1 MALVSMNFV
10 QGKMNK
16 SVDERLIPEGQYID
30 AMNVRLGSTETTEIG
45 AVENS
50 RGNTQLTNIDGLGGN
65 PRCIGAYDD
74 GISETMYWFVT
85 SDTTDMILSYHTPTQ
100 VTTKH
105 VVSVSVLNFNSQYL
119 ITGVNLIEDLL
130 FFTDDFNPPRKINVN
145 RNYPEPSGSPLT
157 DNIIAEDL
165 NVILKPPGYEP
176 LDNLPAPQVEL
187 LNIPGEENYI
197 EDRFISFGYR
207 YRYQDKEYSA
217 TSLFTVP
224 AFQPGTF
231 SLDPNNYN
239 NKGMVN
245 NFNSAN
251 VTFDTG
257 SERVIEIDLLY
268 KLTTSTTIYVIERF
282 VKEDLGWG
290 DNTNQ
295 TILFTNSKIY
305 TTLGSDELLRLYDN
319 VPRLSKAQTIM
330 ANRLVYGNNV
340 DGYDIA
346 DANGQIL
353 SQNFNTTLESTQLSL
368 TEGPTPTFNTAVL
381 NNANSIPYNIN
392 PNSVNLTY
400 ANSTITFDLTDFV
413 ANPSAGLPNKL
424 LQGTQLN
431 FNFTVESYRWES
443 TSTNSAGTVTT
454 TCTAAGVP
462 IADCS
467 CFPTWTGTDSPF
479 DISFTFRLNQDY
491 TTIFDMVNS
500 SEFQAQVGTEL
511 PLNITALSACGT
523 ANQGTSMCDNFNCS
537 VAIPTI
543 CAYTKNNSSINDQ
556 TQQQGFRLT
565 ATPGSN
571 EFSLQLIAMN
581 SRFTDGTGVRHD
593 VFEYFRFVNGS
604 FFYISDQ
611 NTASLHSNRDYET
624 GVVYLDDYGRA
635 STVLVSL
642 FNTVFVPPAQSID
655 KNQIKVTIPTFDQ
668 APYWANSYKFVVK
681 PSATTYET
689 IFVNFFYVDP
699 LTNVTYFKL
708 EGDNINKVKTGD
720 TLIVKKDTL
729 GPTTQEIKVTVLD
742 TSAQSRNFLNSD
754 PTSPTPATNVQLA
767 GYYMQLKAINF
778 SAAAQEG
785 DVIETWPT
793 KSAGGIQTGAFPCSG
808 GYDWIGTRSR
818 QNVASVDYNRWMY
831 RLAQFD
837 DLNNPSYANMTNID
851 LPAGSVVQIKIE
863 NKRNHRGNKCE
874 GLEYIYDKQYVVS
887 QDYASFSA
895 WWFGDN
901 IAIDTGDVNAGNLTN
916 TFNNTVINSAT
927 IPPCKSDIPNPPGFG
942 QTQYHFIKDSNGI
955 EYFAIAVAIPACR
968 GSVFAQV
975 RDSISSMELVVYRAD
990 NTIIFET
997 EPADADPDLFYDS
1010 SEKYPVIHTPQ
1021 HSYHATG
1028 PIKASSTVTSVAA
1041 NKLVDSTASF
1051 IGTIDVGDYVYNTT
1065 TLGATNTALVTAI
1078 DSGTQLSIDTNIFLA
1093 GNEAYTIVRPYAG
1106 NTNQNNTTQAEIIL
1120 PFMNCYT
1127 FGNGVES
1134 FKINDALA
1142 GRSFSLGERVLA
1154 VSNADYKEADR
1165 FAGLTYSGLYSGTN
1179 NLNNLNEFN
1188 LGLANFKDCETSFGP
1203 IQYLHAR
1210 KTDILVLQ
1218 EDRITYVYAGKNILT
1233 DAVGGGLVT
1242 SVPEV
1247 LGEQIARI
1255 EEYGMSFNPE
1265 SFASFGYDMY
1275 FTDTKRGA
1283 VLQLSGSSAANDVL
1297 NVISE
1302 QGMRSWFRDQFYAQL
1317 LTQKLGGYDPYMQEY
1332 VLNSN
1337 TIEVP
1342 FEAPKVPCNQVLQQ
1356 QSRTTPYSYVVDAG
1370 NVIGTV
1376 AIILVVEAGSG
1387 NVQLTAEWNGVSFP
1401 NAPVG
1406 PGTYTFNVN
1415 KTANTPSDV
1424 NITITPSS
1432 AASYSVQV
1440 KCPPPVNITV
1450 TQVVITSA
1458 QDVGKYIHAEYYW
1471 SNNAVTS
1478 PISSSMVTFGN
1489 STTVAS
1495 LFYSQTGVRSVGVF
1509 PYDGVNLILRSN
1521 KINFDDFDFQIGSNK
1536 FLWLSTNT
1544 VYQNTA
1550 ADISTLLQAGSII
1563 APVTNPQTGLFQ
1575 AQVTAASIPNN
1586 QNQLYLIYDLREV
1599 TAQKLCYSAVSAA
1612 EACCDCQS
1620 TGDGCTADPA
1630 CCFGCT
1636 AFAVGGLRYNTSDAC
1651 ASPQFTNYYHSG
1663 TGTYPIVGD
1672 IVYSSTTCD
1681 SGTHVAQG
1689 YYKIMNE
1696 NTVMEIGTQ
1705 GLVISKQTC

>member
-1 MALVSMNFV
+1 MALISTNFV

-50 RGNTQLTNIDGLGGN
+50 RGNTQLTNISDLGGN

-74 GISETMYWFVT
+74 GISETMYWFIT
-85 SDTTDMILSYHTPTQ
+85 SDTTDMIVSYHTPTQ

-119 ITGVNLIEDLL
+119 VTGVNLIEDLL
-130 FFTDDFNPPRKINVN
+130 FFTDDFNPPRKININ
-145 RNYPEPSGSPLT
+145 RNYPEPSGSPLV
-157 DNIIAEDL
+157 DNITPEDL

-176 LDNLPAPQVEL
+176 LDNLPAPDVSL

-197 EDRFISFGYR
+197 EDRFVSFGYR

-239 NKGMVN
+239 NRGMVN

-257 SERVIEIDLLY
+257 PSRVIEIDVLY

-319 VPRLSKAQTIM
+319 VPRLAKAQTIM

-340 DGYDIA
+340 DGYNIA
-346 DANGQIL
+346 NSAGQTL
-353 SQNFNTTLESTQLSL
+353 SQNFNTSLLSTELSL
-368 TEGPTPTFNTAVL
+368 TEGPSPSFNTSVSG
-381 NNANSIPYNIN
+381 NANSIDYDIN
-392 PNSVNLTY
+392 PNSLNFTY
-400 ANSTITFDLTDFV
+400 ANSTVTFDLSDFV
-413 ANPSAGLPNKL
+413 ANVPAGLPNKL
-424 LQGTQLN
+424 LKGTQLN
-431 FNFTVESYRWES
+431 FNFNVESYTWQS
-443 TSTNSAGTVTT
+443 TSTDVTGTTVT
-454 TCTAAGVP
+454 TCTAAGAP

-467 CFPTWTGTDSPF
+467 CFPTWSGTDSPF

-491 TTIFDMVNS
+491 TSVFDMVNS
-500 SEFQAQVGTEL
+500 SEFQAQVGTQ
-511 PLNITALSACGT
+511 LNLNMTAISACGT
-523 ANQGTSMCDNFNCS
+523 ANQGTSMADNFNCS
-537 VAIPTI
+537 VAIPTV
-543 CAYTKNNSSINDQ
+543 CAYTKFNSSINSAA
-556 TQQQGFRLT
+556 QQGFRLT
-565 ATPGSN
+565 TTPGSN
-571 EFSLQLIAMN
+571 QFSLQLIAMN
-581 SRFTDGTGVRHD
+581 SRFVDGGGITHNVY
-593 VFEYFRFVNGS
+593 EYFRFVNAS

-611 NTASLHSNRDYET
+611 NTSSLHSNRDYET
-624 GVVYLDDYGRA
+624 GIVYLDDYGRA

-655 KNQIKVTIPTFDQ
+655 KNQIQVTVPAFDQ
-668 APYWANSYKFVVK
+668 PPYWANSYKFVVK
-681 PSATTYET
+681 PSSTTYET

-699 LTNVTYFKL
+699 LTNITYFKL
-708 EGDNINKVKTGD
+708 EGDNINKVRTGQ
-720 TLIVKKDTL
+720 TLIVKKDTN

-742 TSAQSRNFLNSD
+742 TSAQGRNFLNSD
-754 PTSPTPATNVQLA
+754 PTTPTPATFVQLA

-778 SAAAQEG
+778 SAAAQDG

-793 KSAGGIQTGAFPCSG
+793 KSAGQIQTGVFPCSG

-818 QNVASVDYNRWMY
+818 QNIASVNYNRWMY

-837 DLNNPSYANMTNID
+837 DLNNPDYNNMSNID

-863 NKRNHRGNKCE
+863 NKRNERGSKCE

-901 IAIDTGDVNAGNLTN
+901 IAIDTGDVIAGNLTN

-927 IPPCKSDIPNPPGFG
+927 IPPCKSDIPDPPGFG

-955 EYFAIAVAIPACR
+955 EYFAIAVAIPACA
-968 GSVFAQV
+968 GSVFATV

-990 NTIIFET
+990 NAIIFET

-1010 SEKYPVIHTPQ
+1010 SEKYPVVHGTQ
-1021 HSYHATG
+1021 RAYHATG
-1028 PIKASSTVTSVAA
+1028 PVKANSTTTSASA
-1041 NKLVDSTASF
+1041 NKLIDSTASF
-1051 IGTIDVGDYVYNTT
+1051 IGVVAVGDYVYNTT
-1065 TLGATNTALVTAI
+1065 TAGTPNTALVTAI
-1078 DSGTQLSIDTNIFLA
+1078 DSGTQLSLDANIFISGA
-1093 GNEAYTIVRPYAG
+1093 ENYTIIRPYAG
-1106 NTNQNNTTQAEIIL
+1106 NTNQNNTTNAEIVL

-1134 FKINDALA
+1134 FKIKDALD

-1165 FAGLTYSGLYSGTN
+1165 FAGITYSGLYSGTN

-1210 KTDILVLQ
+1210 KTDILTLQ

-1255 EEYGMSFNPE
+1255 EEYGISFNPE

-1283 VLQLSGSSAANDVL
+1283 VLQLSGSSASNDVL

-1317 LTQKLGGYDPYMQEY
+1317 LTQKIGGYDPYMQEY

-1342 FEAPKVPCNQVLQQ
+1342 FEAPKVPCGQVLTQS
-1356 QSRTTPYSYVVDAG
+1356 SRTTPYEYTVDSG

-1376 AIILVVEAGSG
+1376 GINLTVAGGSG
-1387 NVQLTAEWNGVSFP
+1387 DVQLTAVWNGISFP

-1406 PGTYTFNVN
+1406 PGTYNFTVN
-1415 KTANTPSDV
+1415 KTANSPSDIIV
-1424 NITITPSS
+1424 TVTPSS
-1432 AASYSVQV
+1432 TATYTVEV
-1440 KCPPPVNITV
+1440 KCPPPVYITV
-1450 TQVVITSA
+1450 TQVVVTTA

-1471 SNNAVTS
+1471 SNNVVTS
-1478 PISSSMVTFGN
+1478 PISSSMVTFGS
-1489 STTVAS
+1489 STTTAS

-1521 KINFDDFDFQIGSNK
+1521 KINFDDFDFDSASNK
-1536 FLWLSTNT
+1536 FRWLSTNT
-1544 VYQNTA
+1544 VYQNTPT
-1550 ADISTLLQAGSII
+1550 DIQTLLTGSNNITPI
-1563 APVTNPQTGLFQ
+1563 TNPQTGLYQ
-1575 AQVTAASIPNN
+1575 AQVTGASIPAN
-1586 QNQLYLIYDLREV
+1586 QTQLYLVYDLREV

-1612 EACCDCQS
+1612 EACCDCLS

-1636 AFAVGGLRYNTSDAC
+1636 SFAASQLRYTPADAC
-1651 ASPQFTNYYHSG
+1651 VAPDGSNLYHSG
-1663 TGTYPIVGD
+1663 TGTYPIIGD

-1681 SGTHVAQG
+1681 SGSHVAQG
-1689 YYKIMNE
+1689 YYKVKVE
-1696 NTVMEIGTQ
+1696 NTVIEVGVQ
-1705 GLVISKQTC
+1705 GLVISKTTC